1 MSERSAADGRDY
13 GVVSLNNWRIGDLGV
28 KDARAGETPANREP
42 VDPDGPAA
50 RLMGSFTPDLA
61 HPIPKGLPPN
71 SGSVG
76 EQQARN
82 PSVRNGA
89 VGRLR
94 TIGSFL
100 LNSRACSGG

>member
-50 RLMGSFTPDLA
+50 RLMGSFTSDLA
-61 HPIPKGLPPN
+61 QPIPKGLPPD
-71 SGSVG
+71 SGSV
-76 EQQARN
+76 EE
-82 PSVRNGA
+82 
-89 VGRLR
+89 
-94 TIGSFL
+94 
-100 LNSRACSGG
+100 

>member
-28 KDARAGETPANREP
+28 KDARAGETLANREP

-61 HPIPKGLPPN
+61 HPIPKGLPPELRLCGRVA
-71 SGSVG
+71 SPQP
-76 EQQARN
+76 ECPQWARG
-82 PSVRNGA
+82 PPTHDRQLSP
-89 VGRLR
+89 
-94 TIGSFL
+94 
-100 LNSRACSGG
+100 